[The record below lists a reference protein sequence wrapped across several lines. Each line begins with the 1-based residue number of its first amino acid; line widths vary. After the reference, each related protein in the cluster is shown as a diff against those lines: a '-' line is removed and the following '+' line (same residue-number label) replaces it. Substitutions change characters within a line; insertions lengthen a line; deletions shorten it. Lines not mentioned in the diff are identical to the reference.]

1 MAEYVELYID
11 QGSDFD
17 TTITLNDDT
26 TELAQD
32 LTGYTVTSQ
41 IRRSL
46 VSVNAYAS
54 FTCSVSNAYTGEI
67 TMAMPAN
74 TTANLKAGRYFF
86 DLKLIDTENNNATS
100 RLIEG
105 VIIVTPS
112 ITK

>member
-17 TTITLNDDT
+17 ITINLNDDA
-26 TELAQD
+26 TELAQN
-32 LTGYTVTSQ
+32 LSGYVITSH

-46 VSVNAYAS
+46 ISVNAYAS
-54 FTCSVSNAYTGEI
+54 FTCSVTDPSTGEI
-67 TMAMPAN
+67 TMSMTAAN
-74 TTANLKAGRYFF
+74 TANLKPGRYFF
-86 DLKLIDTENNNATS
+86 DLKLIDTINSNTTS

>member
-32 LTGYTVTSQ
+32 LTGYLVTSNM
-41 IRRSL
+41 RKSL
-46 VSVNAYAS
+46 ISVNAYAS
-54 FTCSVSNAYTGEI
+54 FICSISNSSAGEI
-67 TMAMPAN
+67 TMAMPAAN
-74 TTANLKAGRYFF
+74 TANLKPGRYFF
-86 DLKLIDTENNNATS
+86 DLKLIDTVGGNTVN